1 MRILF
6 VDDDERLAALVS
18 RGLREAGHVV
28 DTAHTGTDGLQ
39 LASEHAYDAM
49 ILDVMLP
56 ELDGFSVV
64 RRLRESG
71 SSTPILLLTA
81 RDAPEDTIAGLD
93 AGADDYL
100 RKPFVFGEL
109 EARLRSITRR
119 TAPPVAA
126 VLRVGDL
133 TFDLRTR
140 RTVRGNRAIDLTARE
155 TSFLEYFMRRSGS
168 LLTRT
173 MIEEALWSIDKT
185 STSNVVD
192 VYVRRLRTK
201 LEAAGEQRLLHTIR
215 GAGYRFEAP
224 RG

>member
-28 DTAHTGTDGLQ
+28 DAAHTGPDGLQ
-39 LASEHAYDAM
+39 FASEHAYDAM

-81 RDAPEDTIAGLD
+81 RDAAEDTIAGLD

-119 TAPPVAA
+119 TAPPVAS

-133 TFDLRTR
+133 TFDVRTR

-155 TSFLEYFMRRSGS
+155 TSFLEYFMRRAGN
-168 LLTRT
+168 LLTRA

-201 LEAAGEQRLLHTIR
+201 LEAHGEQRLLHTIR

-224 RG
+224 RE